1 MDSLVETWL
10 TLSLKTNRNFFI
22 FTSCTIIGTNW
33 NRCIFC
39 ALVRARTECIRQ
51 VTSCLILLL
60 NAYLPRKLRLL
71 LKAYFHCY
79 LTPSHPDTRI
89 VEPERSLVQR
99 LSPEVSKP
107 WCIRTVSDYY
117 CVLGSQRLFGN
128 INQKGAV
135 FVNYLCYCHCS
146 INVLL
151 LVLEEHL

>member
-1 MDSLVETWL
+1 MDITHCVKGLLVDYEWLSVVQLAWNSVAWLTSSDDNGFPGRRFPEMDSLVETWL

-71 LKAYFHCY
+71 LKAYFHCF
-79 LTPSHPDTRI
+79 LTPSHPDTWI
-89 VEPERSLVQR
+89 VLPEPWTLTGSTAVPRS
-99 LSPEVSKP
+99 S
-107 WCIRTVSDYY
+107 
-117 CVLGSQRLFGN
+117 
-128 INQKGAV
+128 
-135 FVNYLCYCHCS
+135 
-146 INVLL
+146 
-151 LVLEEHL
+151 